1 MNNKIT
7 ITIPAYTKEP
17 NRNGI
22 IYSEKAIKKA
32 IKKLEKIPLIDRTC
46 TNFVDSIENY
56 IIPNISTIGII
67 EKAKFKKRQDT
78 IKFQGRL
85 MNVETSYIKEPD
97 TENIIFTD
105 VSLVPCNEK
114 GE

>member
-1 MNNKIT
+1 MNSEIT
-7 ITIPAYTKEP
+7 ITIPAFTKES
-17 NRNGI
+17 NKNGT

-32 IKKLEKIPLIDRTC
+32 IKKLKKIPLIDRTY
-46 TNFVDSIENY
+46 TNFVDGIENY

-67 EKAKFKKRQDT
+67 EKAKFKKRQDV

-97 TENIIFTD
+97 TGNIIFTD